1 MDRYIFGDGS
11 DVRALDLRIVE
22 IIKVIKDGDVMTAR
36 EEFFDKVRADES
48 GAAGDENSHPARV
61 KMKLAP
67 SKGRTTFEIAL
78 SIFVLFIL
86 SFAATLAIRLWPEL
100 TRPKYVDPAFRLP
113 SPLELASLPTAARFD
128 FPHGSE
134 NGAMT
139 YNAQPFTKKSSSG

>member
-1 MDRYIFGDGS
+1 
-11 DVRALDLRIVE
+11 
-22 IIKVIKDGDVMTAR
+22 
-36 EEFFDKVRADES
+36 
-48 GAAGDENSHPARV
+48 
-61 KMKLAP
+61 MKLGP

-78 SIFVLFIL
+78 SILALFIL
-86 SFAATLAIRLWPEL
+86 SFAVTFAIRLWPVL

-139 YNAQPFTKKSSSG
+139 YNAQPSLKIIIWATI